1 VPTCY
6 VKGGGLMKAR
16 LLASFSARSW
26 MRSMDR
32 EVTLIAG

>member
-1 VPTCY
+1 
-6 VKGGGLMKAR
+6 MKAR

-32 EVTLIAG
+32 EVTLIAGRSKVRKS